1 MPLWRA
7 ADALVLASGS
17 APRRVMLEAA
27 DIPIEVRPPDI
38 DERSLEAVAGSLDPP
53 GAAVLLAREKA
64 RSVSRRMPSRLV
76 VGADQT
82 LALGSKRFD
91 KPRDRTA
98 ARDQLKALAGDVHR
112 LHAAV
117 AVARDGT
124 ILFEDVDSASLTMRP
139 LSDGFLDTYLEAA
152 GDAVLA
158 SVGGYQLERLG
169 IHLFARV
176 EGDHFTIL
184 GLPLLKL
191 LEFLR
196 REGSLAQ

>member
-1 MPLWRA
+1 MALWLA
-7 ADALVLASGS
+7 ADSLVLASGS
-17 APRRVMLEAA
+17 APRRAMLEAA
-27 DIPIEVRPPDI
+27 GIPLEVRPPDI

-64 RSVSRRMPSRLV
+64 RSVARHMPTRLV

-91 KPRDRTA
+91 KPRDPAA
-98 ARDQLKALAGDVHR
+98 AREQLSALAGNIHR

-117 AVARDGT
+117 AVVRDDT
-124 ILFEDVDSASLTMRP
+124 ILFEDVDSANLTMRP
-139 LSDGFLDTYLEAA
+139 LSDVFLDQYLQAA

-169 IHLFARV
+169 IHLFSRV

-191 LEFLR
+191 IDFL
-196 REGSLAQ
+196 

>member
-7 ADALVLASGS
+7 AESLVLASRS
-17 APRRVMLEAA
+17 APRRAMLEAA
-27 DIPIEVRPPDI
+27 GIPLEVSLPDI
-38 DERSLEAVAGSLDPP
+38 DERSLEALAGSRDPVAV
-53 GAAVLLAREKA
+53 AAMLAREKA
-64 RSVSRRMPSRLV
+64 MAGARRMPSRLV

-82 LALGSKRFD
+82 LALGSSRFD
-91 KPRDRTA
+91 KPRDRAA
-98 ARDQLKALAGDVHR
+98 ARDQLKALAGKVHS

-117 AVARDGT
+117 AVVRDGMV
-124 ILFEDVDSASLTMRP
+124 LFEDTDSASLTMRP
-139 LSDGFLDTYLEAA
+139 LSDAFLDHYMRAA

-158 SVGGYQLERLG
+158 SVGAYQLERLG

-176 EGDHFTIL
+176 EGNHFTIL

-196 REGSLAQ
+196 REGSLVQ

>member
-1 MPLWRA
+1 MSLWCA
-7 ADALVLASGS
+7 ADPLVLASRS
-17 APRRVMLEAA
+17 APRRAMLEAA
-27 DIPIEVRPPDI
+27 GIPLEVIAPDT
-38 DERSLEAVAGSLDPP
+38 DERSLEALAGSRDPV
-53 GAAVLLAREKA
+53 AAAAMLAREKA
-64 RSVSRRMPSRLV
+64 MAVARRNPSRLV

-82 LALGSKRFD
+82 LALGSRRFN
-91 KPRDRTA
+91 KPRDRAA
-98 ARDQLKALAGDVHR
+98 ARDQLKALAGNIHS

-117 AVARDGT
+117 AVVRDGMV
-124 ILFEDVDSASLTMRP
+124 LFEDADSANLTMRP
-139 LSDGFLDTYLEAA
+139 LSDAFLDRYIGAA

-158 SVGGYQLERLG
+158 SVGAYQLERLG

-196 REGSLAQ
+196 REGSLVQ